1 MRRAVPITFGRL
13 IYENKRKGKEK
24 VKGKGKEMREVKGN
38 MHKNCCHQIVDEF
51 SNA

>member
-1 MRRAVPITFGRL
+1 MLRAVPITFGRL
-13 IYENKRKGKEK
+13 IYEK
-24 VKGKGKEMREVKGN
+24 KGKGKGEAQRMGKEKEEVKGN

>member
-1 MRRAVPITFGRL
+1 MPITFRRL
-13 IYENKRKGKEK
+13 IFEKKGKSKKE
-24 VKGKGKEMREVKGN
+24 VKGEGKKKGKVKGN